1 MAYDQTITASG
12 GTGNITLTVNN
23 IQNAIAGLVLP
34 SSGSNSLTIGG
45 KPTAAGT
52 ESFTIM
58 ATDALGATTSTT
70 YSITVTNNPP
80 ALAGIEGT
88 ALDYTEGNPATAV
101 TSSLAVSDAESAT
114 LAGATIWISGN
125 YQSGEDV
132 LSFVNTG
139 NIAGNWD
146 AATGTLTLSGSDTL
160 ANYQAALQAVT
171 YVNNC
176 LDPSTATRT
185 VSFRVNDGQADS
197 NVLSRDIA
205 VQLLDPAVDDVVLG
219 GPTASSVVN
228 DYPADTVF
236 CQITFNGNCAL
247 SGNAVLLDSTIVNA
261 QGNNAL
267 SLPLVFGD
275 DAIFQVTQGSLAV
288 EGPIDTAGHLL
299 TVDTAGGTTASF
311 TAPITGSGGLSKSG
325 GGTLVLSGGGG
336 SLDNVAVQSGVLQVT
351 TADGLA
357 DGGVVDGRRQYRA
370 VFERHCRAVTAR
382 GCRGGCAGGCRWFGQ
397 CLRMP
402 AAVQKPERGAGV
414 PPASSAAAGTAAPQV
429 VGDRILSGIPPAA
442 HAKVIE
448 SLAANLARRSA
459 GRADWPWGA
468 IGLQGNG
475 QAEDRD
481 TAILARDAVLAEY
494 AR

>member
-114 LAGATIWISGN
+114 LAGATIWIGGN
-125 YQSGEDV
+125 YQSGEDL

-139 NIAGNWD
+139 NIAGSWD

-197 NVLSRDIA
+197 NVLPRDIA
-205 VQLLDPAVDDVVLG
+205 VQLLDPAVNDVVLG
-219 GPTASSVVN
+219 GLDRLVSG
-228 DYPADTVF
+228 
-236 CQITFNGNCAL
+236 QRL
-247 SGNAVLLDSTIVNA
+247 SGRHCLLPDHVRRELH
-261 QGNNAL
+261 AL
-267 SLPLVFGD
+267 GQRRDVGLD
-275 DAIFQVTQGSLAV
+275 DRECPGEQRVVASACVRRRRDFPGYPRL
-288 EGPIDTAGHLL
+288 
-299 TVDTAGGTTASF
+299 AGG
-311 TAPITGSGGLSKSG
+311 
-325 GGTLVLSGGGG
+325 
-336 SLDNVAVQSGVLQVT
+336 
-351 TADGLA
+351 
-357 DGGVVDGRRQYRA
+357 
-370 VFERHCRAVTAR
+370 
-382 GCRGGCAGGCRWFGQ
+382 
-397 CLRMP
+397 
-402 AAVQKPERGAGV
+402 
-414 PPASSAAAGTAAPQV
+414 
-429 VGDRILSGIPPAA
+429 
-442 HAKVIE
+442 
-448 SLAANLARRSA
+448 
-459 GRADWPWGA
+459 
-468 IGLQGNG
+468 
-475 QAEDRD
+475 
-481 TAILARDAVLAEY
+481 
-494 AR
+494 